1 MAQSP
6 ILLQYE
12 NLAKLTELMLEAA
25 RMADWEYFDEL
36 QGRYESHVLMMKVR
50 GPYPALT
57 PEEREAKFK
66 FVERMLAV
74 DREMQHIAES
84 MSAH

>member
-1 MAQSP
+1 MAHSP
-6 ILLQYE
+6 MLSQYE
-12 NLAKLTELMLEAA
+12 ALANITELMLEAA
-25 RMADWEYFDEL
+25 KMSDWEYFDEL

-50 GPYPALT
+50 GPYRALT
-57 PEEREAKFK
+57 PEEREAKFG
-66 FVERMLAV
+66 FVQRMLAV